1 MKKVKNTGTIFIY
14 HFHIHIFIFHFV
26 LNTNIKTAFKQ
37 LDWYGMWNFKY
48 WTFSLSKNIFLWK
61 YYFWDYI
68 ISHYIA
74 MYPNLIFSLL

>member
-37 LDWYGMWNFKY
+37 LD
-48 WTFSLSKNIFLWK
+48 
-61 YYFWDYI
+61 
-68 ISHYIA
+68 
-74 MYPNLIFSLL
+74 